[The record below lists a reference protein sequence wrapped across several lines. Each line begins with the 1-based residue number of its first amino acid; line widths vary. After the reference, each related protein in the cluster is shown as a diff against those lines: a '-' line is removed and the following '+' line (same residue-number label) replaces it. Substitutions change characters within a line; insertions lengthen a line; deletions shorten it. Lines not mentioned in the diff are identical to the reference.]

1 MVLQLK
7 ILTKEK
13 VQQMKVRWQLT
24 FVQLYFLKCI
34 YTYIYAHKLLVN
46 ITCHI
51 YLAIQIDLMLIS
63 HIYFYSLLRIDC
75 IMPIFAYANC
85 F

>member
-1 MVLQLK
+1 
-7 ILTKEK
+7 
-13 VQQMKVRWQLT
+13 MKVRWQLT
-24 FVQLYFLKCI
+24 FVQLYYIFFKCI

-46 ITCHI
+46 ITWQI
-51 YLAIQIDLMLIS
+51 YLAIQMDLMLIS

-75 IMPIFAYANC
+75 IMPIFANANC